1 MKNREKCQPN
11 LTDLNAYE
19 QQLQQKC
26 KGLTLRFV
34 EPWLLAFVNPDA
46 KQGRCQPVM
55 VCYASP
61 EKCQPLPLQKTSGTR
76 TREGEVLSTPPMQP
90 SSSLFQIAVLV
101 CPNAGVQIE
110 LSKVVTHRQ
119 RQWGFLAERAL
130 SYSCLIVSLGYL
142 SLFIFRCDE
151 KVCYDTVC
159 INSFFLL
166 FKLPVSTFVC

>member
-11 LTDLNAYE
+11 LTDPDAYE

-26 KGLTLRFV
+26 KGLALRFV

-90 SSSLFQIAVLV
+90 SSSLFQTLFWFARTLAFRLSCQKLSPPAAPVGIF
-101 CPNAGVQIE
+101 GRT
-110 LSKVVTHRQ
+110 LSKLQ
-119 RQWGFLAERAL
+119 
-130 SYSCLIVSLGYL
+130 
-142 SLFIFRCDE
+142 
-151 KVCYDTVC
+151 
-159 INSFFLL
+159 LL
-166 FKLPVSTFVC
+166 QSVFS